1 MTRVCLTR
9 HLTQPIMR
17 RMGELFELAAPKQ
30 DERAL
35 TKAELL
41 ALAKD
46 CDVLVPSLSDAIT
59 AEIMDGLPTLKLI
72 ANFGAGVD
80 HIDLKHA
87 KKKGIIITNT
97 PSVLTE
103 DTADVAFALIL
114 ATPRRLSEAAQEIR
128 TNSWHGWSP
137 MHLLGHRV
145 NGKNLGI
152 VGMGRIGQA
161 VARRALGFNMKIHYH
176 QRTRLH
182 ADVEKEFGN
191 AEYWPT
197 LDDMLQE
204 MDIVTLHCP
213 HTPETHRMIGA
224 EQFRLMKPTSYLINT
239 ARGALVHEQALTHAL
254 EAKVI
259 AGAGLDVYEHAP
271 NIPAE
276 LRKLPNV
283 VLVPHISSATVE
295 SRTEMGE
302 RVLINIRSF
311 IDGNMPPNVV
321 LGD

>member
-9 HLTQPIMR
+9 CLPPAIMR
-17 RMGELFELAAPKQ
+17 RMSELFDVASPKH
-30 DERAL
+30 DERPL
-35 TKAELL
+35 TKPELL

-46 CDVLVPSLSDAIT
+46 CDVLVPTLNDAIT
-59 AEIMDGLPTLKLI
+59 AEILDALPSLKLI

-80 HIDLKHA
+80 HIDLAHA
-87 KKKGIIITNT
+87 RARGISVTNT

-103 DTADVAFALIL
+103 DTADVAFALVL
-114 ATPRRLSEAAQEIR
+114 AAPRRLSEAAQEVR
-128 TNSWHGWSP
+128 QQNWTGWSP

-182 ADVEKEFGN
+182 ADVEKEVGH

-239 ARGALVHEQALTHAL
+239 ARGALVHEQALIHAL

-271 NIPAE
+271 NVPAN

-283 VLVPHISSATVE
+283 VLLPHISSATVE

-311 IDGNMPPNVV
+311 VDGNTPPNIV
-321 LGD
+321 LGY